1 MFKLTLFDADWEIS
15 DDPEENQDLLQV
27 LFSELDVA
35 QDIELD
41 NEIIVIGERNFWN
54 GKQLVVNR
62 LHSNNI
68 SSVFHCFRDV
78 SDHSWYVDEE
88 NELCCD
94 YRHHDGTNHYTF
106 RMLKAGL
113 DVDDFYDGLHNSN
126 NPRVYAEEN
135 TVSIGGIARKAEE
148 DYQESFEE

>member
-1 MFKLTLFDADWEIS
+1 MEKLNLFNADWEIV
-15 DDPEENQDLLQV
+15 DDPDENQDLLQT
-27 LFSELDVA
+27 LLSDLDVSL
-35 QDIELD
+35 DVELD
-41 NEIIVIGERNFWN
+41 NEIIVIGERSFWN

-78 SDHSWYVDEE
+78 SNHFWYVDEE

-94 YRHHDGTNHYTF
+94 YRHHDGTNCYIF

-113 DVDDFYDGLHNSN
+113 DVDDFYDVLYDSN
-126 NPRVYAEEN
+126 TSREYAEEN
-135 TVSIGGIARKAEE
+135 TVSIGGIVRKAEA
-148 DYQESFEE
+148 DYQKSIE

>member
-1 MFKLTLFDADWEIS
+1 MEKLNLFDADWEIS

-27 LFSELDVA
+27 LFSGLDVA

-41 NEIIVIGERNFWN
+41 NEIIVIGEQNFWN
-54 GKQLVVNR
+54 GKKLVVNR

-78 SDHSWYVDEE
+78 SNHSWYVSEE
-88 NELCCD
+88 NELCCE
-94 YRHHDGTNHYTF
+94 YRHHDGTNYYMF

-113 DVDDFYDGLHNSN
+113 DVEDFYDALYDSN
-126 NPRVYAEEN
+126 APRKHAEEK
-135 TVSIGGIARKAEE
+135 TVSLGEIVRKTNA
-148 DYQESFEE
+148 DYQESFE

>member
-1 MFKLTLFDADWEIS
+1 MEKLNLFDADWVIS
-15 DDPEENQDLLQV
+15 DDPDENRDLLEV
-27 LFSELDVA
+27 LFSELDAA
-35 QDIELD
+35 QDIDLD
-41 NEIIVIGERNFWN
+41 NEIIVIGKQNFWN
-54 GKQLVVNR
+54 RKQLVVNR

-78 SDHSWYVDEE
+78 SNHFWYVDEE

-94 YRHHDGTNHYTF
+94 YRHHDGTNHYAF

-113 DVDDFYDGLHNSN
+113 DVDNFYDGLHNSN

>member
-1 MFKLTLFDADWEIS
+1 MVKLTLFDADWDIV
-15 DDPEENQDLLQV
+15 DDPEENEDLLQV
-27 LFSELDVA
+27 LFSELAAA
-35 QDIELD
+35 QYIELD

-94 YRHHDGTNHYTF
+94 YRHHDGTNHYVF
-106 RMLKAGL
+106 RILKAGL
-113 DVDDFYDGLHNSN
+113 DVNDFYDGLHNSN
-126 NPRVYAEEN
+126 NPREYAEKN
-135 TVSIGGIARKAEE
+135 TVSIGGIARKAEA